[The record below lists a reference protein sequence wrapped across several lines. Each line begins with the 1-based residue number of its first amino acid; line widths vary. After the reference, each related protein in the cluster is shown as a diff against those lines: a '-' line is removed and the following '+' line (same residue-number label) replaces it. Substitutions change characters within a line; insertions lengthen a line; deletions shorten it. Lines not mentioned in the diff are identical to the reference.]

1 MTARKAAARTKAPVK
16 KSGAKKAAATAAP
29 VKKSSMKKSSM
40 KKSSAGKSPTKTSA
54 VKKSVAKKAPAK
66 RPVAKKSVAKTAV
79 PTKRAAKK
87 PANPLVPRRTTAD
100 MAALPPLPQIPAGM
114 RLGTHVSSQGGSFAA
129 PPRATEIGATALQ
142 LFTKTP
148 NQWKER
154 EIDEAE
160 RAQFRAALQAA
171 GDPVTVSHDSYLIN
185 LASPDAEMRTR
196 SIESFAT
203 ELRRCHALGIDYLVS
218 HPGNFMDD
226 HDAGIARNAAA
237 ITIALQAEQGA
248 TILCLETTA
257 GTGTALGRSFEELAA
272 LIDAVPPSLRDRIG
286 VCVDTCHIYSAGY
299 DLVNDFDGV
308 MAEFDRILGLDRLRV
323 WHLNDSKTPFASNR
337 DRHEL
342 IGEGSLGVEPFR
354 RIMTDVRFAH
364 TVRILETPK
373 LDDATRTDRL
383 MLNHLLALASAG

>member
-1 MTARKAAARTKAPVK
+1 MK
-16 KSGAKKAAATAAP
+16 KSGAQKAAATAAP
-29 VKKSSMKKSSM
+29 VKQSSVKQ
-40 KKSSAGKSPTKTSA
+40 SSAGKSPTKTSA
-54 VKKSVAKKAPAK
+54 VKKSVAKQAPAK
-66 RPVAKKSVAKTAV
+66 RPAAKKSVAKTAV
-79 PTKRAAKK
+79 PTKRAPKK

-154 EIDEAE
+154 DIDEAE

-237 ITIALQAEQGA
+237 SRP
-248 TILCLETTA
+248 
-257 GTGTALGRSFEELAA
+257 RSPSRCRRNRARRSSASRRRPAPAQRSDAA
-272 LIDAVPPSLRDRIG
+272 SRNWRP
-286 VCVDTCHIYSAGY
+286 
-299 DLVNDFDGV
+299 
-308 MAEFDRILGLDRLRV
+308 
-323 WHLNDSKTPFASNR
+323 
-337 DRHEL
+337 
-342 IGEGSLGVEPFR
+342 
-354 RIMTDVRFAH
+354 
-364 TVRILETPK
+364 
-373 LDDATRTDRL
+373 
-383 MLNHLLALASAG
+383 

>member
-1 MTARKAAARTKAPVK
+1 MAARTVT
-16 KSGAKKAAATAAP
+16 AKKAAGR
-29 VKKSSMKKSSM
+29 KSI
-40 KKSSAGKSPTKTSA
+40 GKQPA
-54 VKKSVAKKAPAK
+54 AKKTT
-66 RPVAKKSVAKTAV
+66 AKKPTAKK
-79 PTKRAAKK
+79 PAAKK
-87 PANPLVPRRTTAD
+87 PIAKKPTAKQPTAKKPSNPLVPRRTTAD
-100 MAALPPLPQIPAGM
+100 MATLPPLPQVPAGM

-142 LFTKTP
+142 FFTKTP

-160 RAQFRAALQAA
+160 RLQFRGALLAA

-185 LASPDAEMRTR
+185 LASPDDEMRTR

-203 ELRRCHALGIDYLVS
+203 ELRRCHALGIDFLVS
-218 HPGNFMDD
+218 HPGNYMDD

-237 ITIALQAEQGA
+237 ITIALQAEQGP

-257 GTGTALGRSFEELAA
+257 GTGTALGRSFEELAS
-272 LIDAVPPSLRDRIG
+272 LIDAIPPSLRDRVG
-286 VCVDTCHIYSAGY
+286 VCVDTCHVYSAGY

-308 MAEFDRILGLDRLRV
+308 IAEFDRIIGLDRLRV

-383 MLNHLLALASAG
+383 MLNRLLALASSA